1 MLNYRFSPIDRRGFL
16 FGALAGVL
24 CAAGCDSGGEPQTV
38 TAPPTVKGG
47 ARSRL
52 MDLEQKG
59 KDAAA
64 KTPKKK

>member
-1 MLNYRFSPIDRRGFL
+1 MLNHRFSPIDRRGFL
-16 FGALAGVL
+16 YLGALAGVF
-24 CAAGCDSGGEPQTV
+24 CAVGCDSGGEPQAI

-64 KTPKKK
+64 KTPKK